1 MNTKTKSAFTVSVV
15 AVLIFVGSFFFI
27 KTRVAVSQNRLAA
40 NITKAVENKDGKLFL
55 KQFSKD
61 NQNIKFSDIGAQS
74 VVKDLHDNATD
85 PTSKIGKIITD
96 GRSVAGTKT
105 DYSSTV
111 ETKKVM
117 GLFTS
122 YYLTTRKSPVQ
133 VSNYTGY
140 GDDMTIK
147 MTSGGKNQ
155 TVTRSQMSSGFFP
168 GKYDFDISSGGED
181 DGSYWIR
188 SAGDGETIDLTVT
201 DD

>member
-1 MNTKTKSAFTVSVV
+1 MNTKTKSAITVSIV
-15 AVLIFVGSFFFI
+15 AVLILVGSFFFI

-61 NQNIKFSDIGAQS
+61 NQNIKYSDIGAQS

-85 PTSKIGKIITD
+85 PTSEIGKIITD

-105 DYSSTV
+105 DYSFTV

-155 TVTRSQMSSGFFP
+155 TVV
-168 GKYDFDISSGGED
+168 K
-181 DGSYWIR
+181 GS
-188 SAGDGETIDLTVT
+188 LKM
-201 DD
+201 

>member
-1 MNTKTKSAFTVSVV
+1 MKKKDIIALVV
-15 AVLIFVGSFFFI
+15 AAFIVLIGGGLFI
-27 KTRVAVSQNRLAA
+27 KTRIAVSPNRLAT
-40 NITKAVENKDGKLFL
+40 NITEAVENKDGKLFL

-61 NQNIKFSDIGAQS
+61 NQNIKYSDIGAQS

-85 PTSKIGKIITD
+85 PTSEIGKIITD

-105 DYSSTV
+105 DYSFTV

-168 GKYDFDISSGGED
+168 GRYDFDIASGGED

>member
-1 MNTKTKSAFTVSVV
+1 MKKKDVIALVLVV
-15 AVLIFVGSFFFI
+15 TFILVGGSLFI

-61 NQNIKFSDIGAQS
+61 NQNIKFSEIGAQS

-85 PTSKIGKIITD
+85 PTSEIGKIITD
-96 GRSVAGTKT
+96 GRTVAGTKA
-105 DYSSTV
+105 DYSFTV

-117 GLFTS
+117 GIFTS
-122 YYLTTRKSPVQ
+122 YYLTTRKSPVR
-133 VSNYTGY
+133 VTNYTGY

-155 TVTRSQMSSGFFP
+155 TVTKSQLSSGLFP
-168 GKYDFDISSGGED
+168 GRYDFEVTSGGED
-181 DGSYWIR
+181 DGGYWVR
-188 SAGDGETIDLTVT
+188 PAGDGDTIDLTVT
-201 DD
+201 DY

>member
-1 MNTKTKSAFTVSVV
+1 MNTKTKSAITVSIV
-15 AVLIFVGSFFFI
+15 AVLILVGSFFFI

-85 PTSKIGKIITD
+85 PTSEIGKIITD
-96 GRSVAGTKT
+96 GRSVAGTKA
-105 DYSSTV
+105 DYSFTV

-117 GLFTS
+117 GIFTS
-122 YYLTTRKSPVQ
+122 YYLTTRKSPVR
-133 VSNYTGY
+133 VTNYTGY

-155 TVTRSQMSSGFFP
+155 TITKSQLSSGLFP
-168 GKYDFDISSGGED
+168 GRYDFEVTSGGED
-181 DGSYWIR
+181 DGSYWVR
-188 SAGDGETIDLTVT
+188 PAGDGDTIDLTVT
-201 DD
+201 DY